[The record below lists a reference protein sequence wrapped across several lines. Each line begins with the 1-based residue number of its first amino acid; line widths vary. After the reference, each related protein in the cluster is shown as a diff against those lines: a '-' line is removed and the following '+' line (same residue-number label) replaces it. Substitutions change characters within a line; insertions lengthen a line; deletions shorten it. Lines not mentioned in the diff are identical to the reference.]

1 MVNIYLTEILGKSQ
15 AGPNIRAN
23 TFEEAE
29 DQAEKIGKESNIA
42 LVVIGKLI
50 MEYEQFEL
58 N

>member
-29 DQAEKIGKESNIA
+29 DQAEKIGK
-42 LVVIGKLI
+42 
-50 MEYEQFEL
+50 
-58 N
+58 